1 MTRGK
6 VPKHIAII
14 MDGNGRWA
22 TRRGLPRVAGHKRGI
37 ASVRRTV
44 EKAAA
49 IGIEV
54 LSLYCFST
62 ENWLRPAEE
71 VKFLMDTFLETL
83 LEERPRILNNN
94 IRFKMIGDRS
104 TLDPKLVKTAENL
117 EAESSKNTGM
127 WLLLA
132 INYGGRQELLRA
144 IKQMAHD
151 NLKEDEINDQ
161 AISDR
166 LYTKSLPDPDLIIRT
181 SGEMRLSNYM
191 LWQGAYAELV
201 FLKKLWPDFGEKDF
215 TNAINIYS
223 KRERRFGSTKGVV

>member
-22 TRRGLPRVAGHKRGI
+22 TRRGLPRVAGHKRGV

-62 ENWLRPAEE
+62 ENWLRPAGE

-94 IRFKMIGDRS
+94 IRFKMIGDR
-104 TLDPKLVKTAENL
+104 TALDHKLVKTAENL
-117 EAESSKNTGM
+117 EVESSKNTGM

-151 NLKEDEINDQ
+151 NLKEEEINDQ
-161 AISDR
+161 VITDR
-166 LYTKSLPDPDLIIRT
+166 LYTKGLPDPDLIIRT

-215 TNAINIYS
+215 TNAIKIYS
-223 KRERRFGSTKGVV
+223 KRERRFGRTKGVV